1 MDQKITD
8 MYELLDSIEVI
19 IEAAD
24 PAKRKALAQTIDAFA
39 ENFPEDFFLGCRPAG
54 ADAPAPFAVND
65 RRGVP
70 PRGAIE
76 AARCHPA
83 GGSQVGRQR
92 LAAPCVPLPRHFIHE
107 AKKKTQPAASCCEP

>member
-8 MYELLDSIEVI
+8 MYELLDFIEVI

-54 ADAPAPFAVND
+54 ADAPAPFAVKRGRAKGHA
-65 RRGVP
+65 RRSHRRAQQGD
-70 PRGAIE
+70 PRNY
-76 AARCHPA
+76 
-83 GGSQVGRQR
+83 
-92 LAAPCVPLPRHFIHE
+92 
-107 AKKKTQPAASCCEP
+107 